1 MIGPRFGVLD
11 VAPDTGVELITR
23 VSGSIVSV
31 NFWMLFGLA
40 PFAALTHTV

>member
-1 MIGPRFGVLD
+1 MRHPIP
-11 VAPDTGVELITR
+11 AVELITR

-31 NFWMLFGLA
+31 NFWMPFGLA